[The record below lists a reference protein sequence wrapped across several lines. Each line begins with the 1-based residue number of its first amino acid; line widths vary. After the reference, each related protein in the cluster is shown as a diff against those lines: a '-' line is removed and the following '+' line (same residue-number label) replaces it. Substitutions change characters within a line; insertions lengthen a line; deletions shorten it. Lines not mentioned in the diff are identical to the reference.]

1 LSHGCVR
8 VEDPLRL
15 AEYVLGDQP
24 QWTTKKIAAAMQS
37 GREQGVRLK
46 TMLPVHIGYWTAWVQ
61 PDGAV
66 TFTDD
71 PYKFDQ
77 IQIQRFHQTRETST
91 W

>member
-1 LSHGCVR
+1 MR

-15 AEYVLGDQP
+15 AEYVPVDQP
-24 QWTTKKIAAAMQS
+24 QWTTKKIAAAMRS
-37 GREQGVRLK
+37 GQEQGVRLK
-46 TMLPVHIGYWTAWVQ
+46 IPVHVGYWTAGVR

-77 IQIQRFHQTRETST
+77 RQIQRFHQTSETTT

>member
-1 LSHGCVR
+1 MR

-15 AEYVLGDQP
+15 AEYVLADQP

-37 GREQGVRLK
+37 GQEQGVRLK
-46 TMLPVHIGYWTAWVQ
+46 TTLPVHIGYWTAGVR

-71 PYKFDQ
+71 PTSSTQ
-77 IQIQRFHQTRETST
+77 RQIQRFHQTSETTT